1 MRAVLLGLAMLV
13 LLAVGPARADDPIY
27 LVQYIDVSAA
37 GQSAAA
43 KAIGEARTAG
53 RKADGNLSFD
63 AYAEAGRPTRFV
75 IVSLWRDQKAV
86 DAYSASPVMKGLT
99 LKLDPLR
106 VTPFDQRWLT
116 VMGGDAPGAA
126 APAGRP
132 VPGKRA
138 VYVVTHMDSIPP
150 FKDKAAEFLKQLA
163 DASVKQPG
171 VVRYQVLVQTNRPN
185 HFKLLEVWAD
195 QTAFATHVASKEA
208 KQFRELVQEG
218 TGSPYDERLYK
229 TVP

>member
-1 MRAVLLGLAMLV
+1 MRAVLSGLVMLV
-13 LLAVGPARADDPIY
+13 LLAAAPARADDPIY
-27 LVQYIDVSAA
+27 LVQYIDVSVA
-37 GQSAAA
+37 GQGAAA
-43 KAIGEARTAG
+43 KAIEQARMAG

-63 AYAEAGRPTRFV
+63 AYEEAGRSTRFV
-75 IVSLWRDQKAV
+75 IVSLWRDQKAA
-86 DAYSASPVMKGLT
+86 DAYGASATMKTLRDKLEPV
-99 LKLDPLR
+99 R

-116 VMGGDAPGAA
+116 VMGGDAVGTT
-126 APAGRP
+126 PAGRP
-132 VPGKRA
+132 VAGKGA

-150 FKDKAAEFLKQLA
+150 FKDKAAEFLKQLG

-195 QTAFATHVASKEA
+195 QRAFAAHVASKEA

-229 TVP
+229 RVP